1 LKERDPWGGFALGDL
16 EVRLAIYLDCQ
27 NWGCGRC
34 NSLLPAGILSK
45 EMIVCGSCKGKR
57 ISCLDGKAAGESIP
71 DYHCIVNELY
81 LGDLGQDIVYLCCGW
96 VPSEH

>member
-1 LKERDPWGGFALGDL
+1 
-16 EVRLAIYLDCQ
+16 
-27 NWGCGRC
+27 
-34 NSLLPAGILSK
+34 
-45 EMIVCGSCKGKR
+45 MIVCVSYRGKR

-71 DYHCIVNELY
+71 DYHCIMNELY